1 MQTEKQPEAVEL
13 VELLLTAEIYNR
25 VHKLTEA
32 DLPPDIRRH
41 YSDPETEDVRR
52 PILVSGADAE
62 KICGLQISNRCR
74 LICLSWKSTHLP
86 A

>member
-25 VHKLTEA
+25 VQKLTEA

-41 YSDPETEDVRR
+41 YSR
-52 PILVSGADAE
+52 PGD
-62 KICGLQISNRCR
+62 
-74 LICLSWKSTHLP
+74 
-86 A
+86 